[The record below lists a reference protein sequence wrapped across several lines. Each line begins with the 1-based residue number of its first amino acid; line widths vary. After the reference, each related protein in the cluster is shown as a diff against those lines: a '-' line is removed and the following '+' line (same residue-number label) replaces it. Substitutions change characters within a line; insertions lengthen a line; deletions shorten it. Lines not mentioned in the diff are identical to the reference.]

1 VDLLSFLSFRFTLV
15 LDYYRGYVMFGCSGF
30 AKESGPLWWWCL
42 GFPFS
47 PLKGEKERLSGLGW
61 LGTLSVFRKPLQAG

>member
-1 VDLLSFLSFRFTLV
+1 V
-15 LDYYRGYVMFGCSGF
+15 LDYYRGYVMSGSSGLRKKVARFGG
-30 AKESGPLWWWCL
+30 GGGL